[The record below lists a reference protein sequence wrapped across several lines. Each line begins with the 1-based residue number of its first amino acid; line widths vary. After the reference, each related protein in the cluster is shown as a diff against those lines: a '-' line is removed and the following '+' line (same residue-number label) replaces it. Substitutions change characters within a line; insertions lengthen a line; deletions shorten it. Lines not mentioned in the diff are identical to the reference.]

1 MILTAQ
7 ELEKAIHLM
16 TSRLDEVNS
25 FFIQKIAA
33 QIKKI
38 GELGQA
44 NINRIVNMIDLG
56 MDAGEINTR
65 LQEATGLN
73 IQTLNRVYALAME
86 DVYTDKRFARVL
98 QEDTTGE
105 TTKRARERLAQYT
118 QAVARQS
125 AQTML
130 NLSNTTMI
138 SERYRDAVDRAVLAV
153 SSGMTDYRAAT
164 RGLVRELGY
173 NGLQVQYQSGYH
185 RRLDTAV
192 RQNIIDATNQI
203 AQQGSILMGETL
215 GYDAFELS
223 AHPYSAPDHEPV
235 QGRVFLKAEFEK
247 MQAGQDFV
255 DVDGTHYEGFRR
267 PIGEW
272 NCGHIAMAFSTKYS
286 VPRYTPEQLKAWAAS
301 NAKGCEINGKHYTTY
316 QADQRMRRIET
327 EVRQWKDAANA
338 ARQVDDAKGRR
349 DCQRHINALAA
360 QYAQTAKA
368 AGLPMRKDRMSVEGF
383 KMVKV

>member
-1 MILTAQ
+1 MTAQ
-7 ELEKAIHLM
+7 ELEKAIRLI
-16 TSRLDEVNS
+16 TDRLDEVNN

-38 GELGQA
+38 GDLGQA

-56 MDAGEINTR
+56 MDVGEINTR
-65 LQEATGLN
+65 LQAATGLN
-73 IQTLNRVYALAME
+73 IQTLNQVYALAMA
-86 DVYTDKRFARVL
+86 DVYTDKRFAQVL

-105 TTKRARERLAQYT
+105 TARRARERLTQYT

-130 NLSNTTMI
+130 NLSNTTAI
-138 SERYRDAVDRAVLAV
+138 GERYRRAVDRAVLAA
-153 SSGMTDYRAAT
+153 SSGMTDYRSAT

-173 NGLQVQYQSGYH
+173 NGLQVHYQSGYH

-215 GYDAFELS
+215 GYDAYEIS

-235 QGRVFLKAEFEK
+235 QGQVFLKAEFEK

-255 DVDGTHYEGFRR
+255 DVDGRHYTGFRR

-272 NCGHIAMAFSTKYS
+272 NCGHIAMSFSTKHS
-286 VPRYTPEQLKAWAAS
+286 VRRYTPEQLKAWAAS
-301 NAKGCEINGKHYTTY
+301 NAEGCKINGKHYTTY
-316 QADQRMRRIET
+316 QADQRMRKIET

-338 ARQVDDAKGRR
+338 ARQMDDMKGRQ
-349 DCQRHINALAA
+349 DCQRRINALAA
-360 QYAQTAKA
+360 KYAQIAKT
-368 AGLPMRKDRMSVEGF
+368 AGLPTRKDRMSVEGF
-383 KMVKV
+383 RMVKV